1 MPTFHEQYNSVFM
14 TEASAMIK
22 VKEVQD
28 EKSAIEVK
36 MEALKNQD
44 FSLAQ
49 KEIAIAEEK
58 NVAHNKYS

>member
-1 MPTFHEQYNSVFM
+1 M